1 VASDGAP
8 PVPMPAED
16 ELVGAEL
23 ARAQSKRRSGR
34 GRITG
39 VVVSVAVVGVVF
51 AVVLPKI
58 ASYREVWEVVKS
70 LTWEWVAALLAVTVI
85 NLLSNAPPWMAVLPG
100 LRFLHALRVTLA
112 ASALS
117 LVAPGG
123 TAVGMAT
130 QFGMLRSWGLEGR
143 PVGLAVAL
151 TNIWSQLAKYGFP
164 VVALAAL
171 AAEGGKNK
179 TLELVAL
186 IGSIILVAIVASF
199 AAGLSSKRSA
209 RTVGDTAARAA
220 SRLKRLIRKR
230 PVSWSGTDFVR
241 FRTEAIDL
249 LRRRWYVLTI
259 ATIASQLAVFIV
271 LVVALRAVGV
281 TRLQVSIVE
290 AFAAWSLTRAL
301 GSIPI
306 TPGGFGIEELAL
318 TGALVGFGADNAEA
332 VAATL
337 IYRFLTVVPI
347 LTLGLL
353 AAGTYKLGKPTPEPA
368 T

>member
-1 VASDGAP
+1 MASDGAP

-186 IGSIILVAIVASF
+186 IGSIILVAI
-199 AAGLSSKRSA
+199 
-209 RTVGDTAARAA
+209 
-220 SRLKRLIRKR
+220 RL
-230 PVSWSGTDFVR
+230 
-241 FRTEAIDL
+241 
-249 LRRRWYVLTI
+249 
-259 ATIASQLAVFIV
+259 
-271 LVVALRAVGV
+271 
-281 TRLQVSIVE
+281 
-290 AFAAWSLTRAL
+290 
-301 GSIPI
+301 
-306 TPGGFGIEELAL
+306 
-318 TGALVGFGADNAEA
+318 
-332 VAATL
+332 
-337 IYRFLTVVPI
+337 
-347 LTLGLL
+347 
-353 AAGTYKLGKPTPEPA
+353 
-368 T
+368 